1 MNDKLILDTTTPG
14 GVRIVVRN
22 RRVTAGVAG
31 QRAVSVQVD
40 YYGPGWEDHSTPC
53 FVHNVYGGPV
63 VVRTGAVQEVVVRI
77 GAVQEVV
84 VHDAGQYGD
93 TTKLDETWIRNYFGG
108 GSR

>member
-1 MNDKLILDTTTPG
+1 MNDELILDTTAPD

-22 RRVTAGVAG
+22 RRVTDGVAG

-40 YYGPGWEDHSTPC
+40 YYGPGWEDHTTPC

-63 VVRTGAVQEVVVRI
+63 VMRIGI
-77 GAVQEVV
+77 GAVQEVF

-93 TTKLDETWIRNYFGG
+93 TTTLDETWFRNYFGG

>member
-1 MNDKLILDTTTPG
+1 MNDELILDTTTPG

-22 RRVTAGVAG
+22 RRVTEGLAG

-40 YYGPGWEDHSTPC
+40 YYGPGWEDHTTPV

-63 VVRTGAVQEVVVRI
+63 VVRI
-77 GAVQEVV
+77 GAVQEVF

-93 TTKLDETWIRNYFGG
+93 TTKLDETWIRNYFGR

>member
-1 MNDKLILDTTTPG
+1 MNDELILDTTAD

-22 RRVTAGVAG
+22 RRVTAGIAG

-40 YYGPGWEDHSTPC
+40 YYGPGWEDHTTSC

-63 VVRTGAVQEVVVRI
+63 VACI
-77 GAVQEVV
+77 GAVPAAV

-93 TTKLDETWIRNYFGG
+93 TTKLDETWFRNYFGG

>member
-1 MNDKLILDTTTPG
+1 MNDELILDTTTPD

-22 RRVTAGVAG
+22 RRQAAAGIAG

-40 YYGPGWEDHSTPC
+40 YYARGWEDHTTPC

-63 VVRTGAVQEVVVRI
+63 VVRI
-77 GAVQEVV
+77 GAVQEVF

-93 TTKLDETWIRNYFGG
+93 TTKLDETWLRNYFGG
-108 GSR
+108 GDR

>member
-1 MNDKLILDTTTPG
+1 MNDGLILDTTTPG

-22 RRVTAGVAG
+22 RRVTAGLAG

-40 YYGPGWEDHSTPC
+40 YYGPGWEDHTTPC

-63 VVRTGAVQEVVVRI
+63 VMRI
-77 GAVQEVV
+77 GAVQEVF
-84 VHDAGQYGD
+84 VHDAPQYGD
-93 TTKLDETWIRNYFGG
+93 TTKLDETWLRNYFGG

>member
-1 MNDKLILDTTTPG
+1 MIHQKGKAMNDELILDTTTPD

-22 RRVTAGVAG
+22 RRVTAGIAG
-31 QRAVSVQVD
+31 QRAVSVNVD
-40 YYGPGWEDHSTPC
+40 YYGPGWEDHTTPC

-63 VVRTGAVQEVVVRI
+63 AVRI
-77 GAVQEVV
+77 GAVLEAF

-93 TTKLDETWIRNYFGG
+93 TTKLDETWFRNYFGG

>member
-1 MNDKLILDTTTPG
+1 MNDELILDTTTPG

-22 RRVTAGVAG
+22 SRVTAGLAG

-40 YYGPGWEDHSTPC
+40 YYGPGWEDHTTPR

-63 VVRTGAVQEVVVRI
+63 VARI
-77 GAVQEVV
+77 GAVQEVF

-93 TTKLDETWIRNYFGG
+93 TTKLDEMWLRNYFGG
-108 GSR
+108 GNR